1 MYSGIFSLN
10 ENLLKCNIRKVK
22 NDLKNI
28 KDILS
33 ILEKGGVLKN
43 KVSINFV
50 NSSTLN
56 KEFYLQKEEKLFYI
70 NDIKATLSLLYP
82 FIDKVNKTKGEYTLY
97 YLKLIPSIIER
108 IKENTNNYLLF
119 TEEQLSNLQ
128 KEKEKILNRF
138 FFFQLILF
146 ITVIVIN
153 FVAFYFITKDIQ
165 SVNEELKIRLYY
177 DKLTGLKN
185 RIRLTENLVNKKG
198 TLVILDIDKF
208 GIYNELYG
216 NKIGDEILKYVA
228 KLLVDN
234 FDKDSVYRIGSDDFA
249 IFIQNN
255 NLKIID
261 KLDSIFRKI
270 KIKVN
275 DIYIENLTFKAGIL
289 SIPNYLDNAFI
300 ALNIAKKENK
310 HCHIFSQDDLQKE
323 KEKIEYALYWTQK
336 IENAIRNDLI
346 VPVFQKIVDKNGNLF
361 KYEMLLRVKDKDKLI
376 PPFFLDIAL
385 QNNQYFDISK
395 IMFKKAIEYI
405 NTKKIS
411 LSFNIFYLDIQN
423 KNMYSFFKEEI
434 KKCLYLELLTFEI
447 LESADI
453 KDYELLNNK
462 LEFFRNLGCKLA
474 IDDFGS
480 GYSNYRHILE
490 LKPNFLKIDGS
501 LVKDILEDKNS
512 LYIVESL
519 QSLAKKTNIKTIAEF
534 VENEE
539 IFNKLKE
546 IGIDYYQGYYFSKP
560 SLL

>member
-1 MYSGIFSLN
+1 
-10 ENLLKCNIRKVK
+10 
-22 NDLKNI
+22 
-28 KDILS
+28 
-33 ILEKGGVLKN
+33 
-43 KVSINFV
+43 
-50 NSSTLN
+50 
-56 KEFYLQKEEKLFYI
+56 
-70 NDIKATLSLLYP
+70 
-82 FIDKVNKTKGEYTLY
+82 
-97 YLKLIPSIIER
+97 
-108 IKENTNNYLLF
+108 
-119 TEEQLSNLQ
+119 
-128 KEKEKILNRF
+128 
-138 FFFQLILF
+138 
-146 ITVIVIN
+146 
-153 FVAFYFITKDIQ
+153 
-165 SVNEELKIRLYY
+165 
-177 DKLTGLKN
+177 
-185 RIRLTENLVNKKG
+185 
-198 TLVILDIDKF
+198 LDIDKF

-234 FDKDSVYRIGSDDFA
+234 FDKDSVYRIGSDNFA

-275 DIYIENLTFKAGIL
+275 DIYIENLTFKAGIS

>member
-1 MYSGIFSLN
+1 LIFKVADILSKLNSDILYSGIFSLN

-185 RIRLTENLVNKKG
+185 RIRLKENLVNKKG

-234 FDKDSVYRIGSDDFA
+234 FDKDSVYRIGSDNFA
-249 IFIQNN
+249 
-255 NLKIID
+255 
-261 KLDSIFRKI
+261 
-270 KIKVN
+270 
-275 DIYIENLTFKAGIL
+275 
-289 SIPNYLDNAFI
+289 
-300 ALNIAKKENK
+300 
-310 HCHIFSQDDLQKE
+310 
-323 KEKIEYALYWTQK
+323 
-336 IENAIRNDLI
+336 
-346 VPVFQKIVDKNGNLF
+346 
-361 KYEMLLRVKDKDKLI
+361 
-376 PPFFLDIAL
+376 
-385 QNNQYFDISK
+385 
-395 IMFKKAIEYI
+395 
-405 NTKKIS
+405 
-411 LSFNIFYLDIQN
+411 
-423 KNMYSFFKEEI
+423 
-434 KKCLYLELLTFEI
+434 
-447 LESADI
+447 
-453 KDYELLNNK
+453 
-462 LEFFRNLGCKLA
+462 
-474 IDDFGS
+474 
-480 GYSNYRHILE
+480 RH
-490 LKPNFLKIDGS
+490 
-501 LVKDILEDKNS
+501 
-512 LYIVESL
+512 
-519 QSLAKKTNIKTIAEF
+519 T
-534 VENEE
+534 
-539 IFNKLKE
+539 
-546 IGIDYYQGYYFSKP
+546 
-560 SLL
+560 